1 MKSKKSVISV
11 LFFLAL
17 VMISGCKAQTSEQ
30 DNSWKKVSKSNQLTV
45 ATAGTLFPASYH
57 DKNNQLTGYDVE
69 VIKEVAKRLDLNVTF
84 KESNI
89 DGMLAALQ
97 NGSADLAAND
107 FSLNKTRSK
116 KFVLSSPIKYSF
128 GSMVVRKSDDS
139 GIQSLKDL
147 KGKKAAGEATTN
159 YMKIAEKFGAKLVSY
174 DNATNDQYLTDVAN
188 GRTDV
193 ILNDYYLQKM
203 ALGALPDVPVKILK
217 DVYYNPTHSGF
228 LLKKENQALR
238 KKINQTIKE
247 MQEDGTLTKISQKF
261 FYADVTKKPNIEIKT
276 TVDVN

>member
-11 LFFLAL
+11 LFFLVL
-17 VMISGCKAQTSEQ
+17 VIISGCKAQTSKQ
-30 DNSWKKVSKSNQLTV
+30 DNSWQKVSKSNQLTV

-107 FSLNKTRSK
+107 FSLNKTRSE
-116 KFVLSSPIKYSF
+116 KFALSSPIKYSF
-128 GSMVVRKSDDS
+128 GSMVVRKSDNS

-159 YMKIAEKFGAKLVSY
+159 YMKIAEKFGAKLISY

-217 DVYYNPTHSGF
+217 DVYYNPTYSGF
-228 LLKKENQALR
+228 LLKKDNQALR

-261 FYADVTKKPNIEIKT
+261 FYADVTKKPKTEIKT